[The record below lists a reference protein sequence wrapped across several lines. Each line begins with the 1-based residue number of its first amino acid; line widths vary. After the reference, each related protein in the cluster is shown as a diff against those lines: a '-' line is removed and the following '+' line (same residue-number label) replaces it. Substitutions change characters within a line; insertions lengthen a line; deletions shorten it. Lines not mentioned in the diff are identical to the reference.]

1 MVTGKVGS
9 APDQETVSTSLLVR
23 SDSGIRRLASRWGLP
38 FHSLLYFVAIAVACV
53 LIFGQNLYAAKSLGP
68 ALYGIWNI
76 FAITYTYGLLAHL
89 GVLNG
94 LAREYPRALADSAP
108 SEAQQLAQSAF
119 WINALSTLLFST
131 IALLILR
138 AAFVHTPQVSWHML
152 LLFVIFLLLQG
163 WTNFLMFLFR
173 ARDQFKLLSV
183 FTLTLNAGVLVGA
196 FFFIPRWSLEGFV
209 LAWAVTYLV
218 VSVFFLRNSQRH
230 LFALPDWGFAW
241 YLLRVG
247 APILLFTLT
256 ATINWTMDRLLIAR
270 FLGVVAVGYFAVAAF
285 AVRLLNYVPEMVS
298 QVMYPR
304 WAATKLSRSGE
315 DSNLSWG
322 PFRMM
327 FWLMPLL
334 GGLAYYACYLIPL
347 FLPTY
352 KETVL
357 PSQVLCLAA
366 SLTSIGLFCG
376 AYLGAIGRERLAL
389 RAQVAIVVLRAI
401 IVGGALLL
409 GGTLLHAAYAS
420 AASSAAFG
428 VVLLWLTGR
437 QFAGAWQFLFNGLCP
452 WGLCTAWLA
461 VIELLRHKISAGN
474 PAELTGLTVGATI
487 FLLGAVAFLARRRR
501 PIHSVL
507 HVFPAQRLSSPTHQ
521 EGAAD

>member
-1 MVTGKVGS
+1 MVTGNLPVASTPDTVAASSVIRSGS
-9 APDQETVSTSLLVR
+9 RT
-23 SDSGIRRLASRWGLP
+23 RRLARRWGLP
-38 FHSLLYFVAIAVACV
+38 FDSFLYFASVAIICV
-53 LIFGQNLYAAKSLGP
+53 LIFGQNVYAAKSLGP

-76 FAITYTYGLLAHL
+76 FAITYAYGLLAHF

-94 LAREYPRALADSAP
+94 LAREYPGAIAEGALD
-108 SEAQQLAQSAF
+108 EAQQFTQSAF
-119 WINALSTLLFST
+119 WINGWGTVLFST

-138 AAFVHTPQVSWHML
+138 AAFRHTSQVSWQVL
-152 LLFVIFLLLQG
+152 LLFVTFLLLQG
-163 WTNFLMFLFR
+163 WTNFLSFLFR

-183 FTLTLNAGVLVGA
+183 FILALNAGVLLGA
-196 FFFIPRWSLEGFV
+196 FVFSPRYNLAGFV
-209 LAWAVTYLV
+209 LAWAVTYLG
-218 VSVFFLRNSQRH
+218 VSLLFLKNTQRH
-230 LFALPDWGFAW
+230 LFAWPDWSVAW
-241 YLLRVG
+241 TLLRVG

-270 FLGVVAVGYFAVAAF
+270 FLGVAAVGYFAVAAF

-304 WAATKLSRSGE
+304 WAAAKLSRNGQ
-315 DSNLSWG
+315 DSELSSG

-334 GGLAYYACYLIPL
+334 GGLAYYACFLIPL

-389 RAQVAIVVLRAI
+389 RAQIAIVMLRVL

-409 GGTLLHAAYAS
+409 GGSLLHAAYAS
-420 AASSAAFG
+420 ATSSAVFG
-428 VVLLWLTGR
+428 VVLLWITAR
-437 QFAGAWQFLFNGLCP
+437 QFRSCWQFLMLGLLP
-452 WGLCTAWLA
+452 WTVCTMWLW
-461 VIELLRHKISAGN
+461 LLEFLRRSVSSENVPGTMGIFLGGV
-474 PAELTGLTVGATI
+474 L
-487 FLLGAVAFLARRRR
+487 FLLGSFLLSVALAR
-501 PIHSVL
+501 HSAVDL
-507 HVFPAQRLSSPTHQ
+507 VTAS
-521 EGAAD
+521 AASVEPL